1 MGGWHCCYGEVGMP
15 VCQGGLIVVGLA
27 QYRYSGGLYAR
38 VSRLANMLAS
48 LLCSESTIT
57 NQCV

>member
-1 MGGWHCCYGEVGMP
+1 MP